1 MELQFAKR
9 LKILRKE
16 LDMTQV
22 ELAKK
27 LGYGYTAI
35 ANYEAGR
42 NEPSLRDLVSI
53 CKIFDISADYLLGIS
68 DIRKPYDALEKNELE
83 LLYKELEKLEKM
95 CRIYVQNKK

>member
-9 LKILRKE
+9 LKALRKE
-16 LDMTQV
+16 RDMTQV

-42 NEPSLRDLVSI
+42 NEPSLQDLVSI

-68 DIRKPYDALEKNELE
+68 DVQKPHEILEREELE
-83 LLYKELEKLEKM
+83 LFYKELEKLEKM
-95 CRIYVQNKK
+95 CRLYVQDKK